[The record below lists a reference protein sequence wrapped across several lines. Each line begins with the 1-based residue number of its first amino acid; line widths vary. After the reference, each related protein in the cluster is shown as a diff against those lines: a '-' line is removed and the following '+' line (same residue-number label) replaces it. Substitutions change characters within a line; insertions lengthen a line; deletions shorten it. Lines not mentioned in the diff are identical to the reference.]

1 MTRWTTATHEQW
13 LAKEAAREAARESK
27 DPPPLKLT
35 PTEIPES
42 MVLKTV
48 LAALLRHPKVARAWR
63 VNSGAGHLVYRN
75 GGASQFIRFGFPG
88 APDLHGVMNDGRAL
102 FVECKRAGGRLTDDQ
117 DKFLNDMRRVGAVAF
132 MATSVEDVMR
142 ELA

>member
-1 MTRWTTATHEQW
+1 MASGIRWSEENHAAWQ
-13 LAKEAAREAARESK
+13 AKEAAREADRPA
-27 DPPPLKLT
+27 LKLT
-35 PTEIPES
+35 PTEIPEAQ
-42 MVLKTV
+42 VLKSV

-117 DKFLNDMRRVGAVAF
+117 DAFLCSMRKVGAVAF
-132 MATSVEDVMR
+132 VAFGVEDVMR

>member
-1 MTRWTTATHEQW
+1 MGKGSRWTEENHAAW
-13 LAKEAAREAARESK
+13 KAREAAS

-35 PTEIPES
+35 PTEIPEAV
-42 MVLKTV
+42 VLKTV

-75 GGASQFIRFGFPG
+75 GGASQFIRFGFLG

>member
-1 MTRWTTATHEQW
+1 VGKGSRWTEENHAAW
-13 LAKEAAREAARESK
+13 KAREAAS

-42 MVLKTV
+42 VVLKSV

-102 FVECKRAGGRLTDDQ
+102 FVECKRAGGHLTDDQ